1 MMRYKSLRLGAK
13 IMPFYT
19 LKDGATLYY
28 EQQGEGT
35 PIIFIH
41 GVWMSSRFFHNQLS
55 FFSKQYQ
62 TILLDLRGHGNS
74 SHTPY
79 GHTISTYARDVHEFI
94 TTHQLKDVIL
104 VGWSMGAFVVWE
116 YLKQFGQENVKGN
129 IIVDEMASDFK
140 WPDFPIGAFDLPA
153 LISLMQGIQLDRTS
167 TLENFIPL
175 MFKDELT
182 EEDKHW
188 VMKEVTKM
196 PESIASAILFDQS
209 IVDYRDF
216 LPFIAIPTLLCFGKE
231 EKLIPVAAGRH
242 IQKLV
247 SGSVLEVFE
256 NSCHCP
262 FLEES
267 DRFNKVVSNFI
278 EHI

>member
-1 MMRYKSLRLGAK
+1 MEIQVILHTAIQFPLMLMMC
-13 IMPFYT
+13 MT
-19 LKDGATLYY
+19 
-28 EQQGEGT
+28 
-35 PIIFIH
+35 
-41 GVWMSSRFFHNQLS
+41 
-55 FFSKQYQ
+55 
-62 TILLDLRGHGNS
+62 
-74 SHTPY
+74 
-79 GHTISTYARDVHEFI
+79 FI

-196 PESIASAILFDQS
+196 PESDGQCYF
-209 IVDYRDF
+209 V
-216 LPFIAIPTLLCFGKE
+216 
-231 EKLIPVAAGRH
+231 
-242 IQKLV
+242 
-247 SGSVLEVFE
+247 
-256 NSCHCP
+256 
-262 FLEES
+262 
-267 DRFNKVVSNFI
+267 
-278 EHI
+278 

>member
-1 MMRYKSLRLGAK
+1 
-13 IMPFYT
+13 
-19 LKDGATLYY
+19 
-28 EQQGEGT
+28 
-35 PIIFIH
+35 
-41 GVWMSSRFFHNQLS
+41 
-55 FFSKQYQ
+55 
-62 TILLDLRGHGNS
+62 LDLRGHGNS

-94 TTHQLKDVIL
+94 NNNRLKDVIL

-116 YLKQFGQENVKGN
+116 YLKQFGEENVKGN

-140 WPDFPIGAFDLPA
+140 WSDFPIGAFDLPA

-167 TLENFIPL
+167 TLESFIPL

-182 EEDKHW
+182 EKDKHW
-188 VMKEVTKM
+188 IMKEVTKM

-209 IVDYRDF
+209 IVDYREF
-216 LPFIAIPTLLCFGKE
+216 LPFITIPTLLCFGKE

-267 DRFNKVVSNFI
+267 DRFNKVVSDFI
-278 EHI
+278 ERI